1 MALGMSAKILMVHM
15 NMYASA
21 CSLVKM
27 NGELMLHFRCIKTG
41 MYNLS
46 PMLFNLYGRS

>member
-1 MALGMSAKILMVHM
+1 MALGMSAKILMMLM

-27 NGELMLHFRCIKTG
+27 NGELHDASL
-41 MYNLS
+41 
-46 PMLFNLYGRS
+46 